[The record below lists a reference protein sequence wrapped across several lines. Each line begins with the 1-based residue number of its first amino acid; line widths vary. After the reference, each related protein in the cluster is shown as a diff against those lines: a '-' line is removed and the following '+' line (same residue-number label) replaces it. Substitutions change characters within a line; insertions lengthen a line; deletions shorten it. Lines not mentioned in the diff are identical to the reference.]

1 MSKLLGIPAY
11 NESKHLP
18 KTLALLCQENKHT
31 LFDELVIIDD
41 ASNDNTLEIA
51 KESLV

>member
-1 MSKLLGIPAY
+1 MGKLLGIPAY
-11 NESKHLP
+11 NESEYLP

-41 ASNDNTLEIA
+41 ASDDNTLQIA
-51 KESLV
+51 KESIT